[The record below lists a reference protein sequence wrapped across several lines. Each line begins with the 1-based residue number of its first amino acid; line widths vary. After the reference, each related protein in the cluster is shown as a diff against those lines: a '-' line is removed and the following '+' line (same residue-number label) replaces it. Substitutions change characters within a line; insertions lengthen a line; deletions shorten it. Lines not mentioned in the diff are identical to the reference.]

1 MTGNR
6 VLKIPE
12 LVSLIGQHLDQHD
25 FTHCIR
31 VCREW
36 FDIFTPLFYHT
47 ISVYDFDLYSHK
59 FKGETNRAKR
69 SAKNN
74 YLASSDDD
82 PGYGGRMV
90 HKYAHLI
97 HSITSSNIHALTC
110 LGDQAVNLTH
120 VGIRTR
126 TPNATI
132 FRPPCADN
140 NEWMAWFWYR
150 EPFRDDELVVA
161 TLVALID
168 RNPGLKSVRIDLDN
182 CDSGTER
189 IIHALAKREH
199 LEEVY
204 LESIIETNIIEMT
217 LDHCPHIL
225 SLCATFGLGAN
236 YVPGSNEQVFDV
248 NSTCRVGAPTKIRH
262 LHIRTTQA
270 WLPHVLR
277 RCPDLQTLMLYPL
290 DANVFTILAQE
301 VINLS
306 LSKFFGLRSLE
317 FTLPS
322 LTTETNTALPT
333 TLINSCSASLTA
345 LAITDNSRHDF
356 FVPQIDPLLWSR
368 LQEFRYTGWNA
379 YRHNNTFVSQVCSV
393 LALCPNLR
401 VFKVLKAMVTA
412 NELLSTQ
419 VVCGQTLVSLTL
431 TVCSDRISQTLQ
443 PPPWLQPVVPFT
455 TQEIHM
461 ATMAQ
466 FELPI
471 PTPLPHLQPL
481 PPPPP
486 QPAQVPQWPQY
497 APVTP
502 HPPAGQAESELATMA
517 QFELPSLIPH
527 AEPQPPQQLP
537 APELPVFIQPFSQ
550 PPHNSINN
558 NSNPSHVLMPTDL
571 SAEEINADPIRVCH
585 HIISEFPHLKRLEF
599 RSEVRKNEHL
609 GDSWSS
615 PPIKENLEY
624 VRLFRE
630 GLPRLH
636 TLVVQGI
643 REK

>member
-36 FDIFTPLFYHT
+36 FDIFTPLLYHT

-90 HKYAHLI
+90 HK
-97 HSITSSNIHALTC
+97 
-110 LGDQAVNLTH
+110 
-120 VGIRTR
+120 
-126 TPNATI
+126 
-132 FRPPCADN
+132 
-140 NEWMAWFWYR
+140 
-150 EPFRDDELVVA
+150 
-161 TLVALID
+161 
-168 RNPGLKSVRIDLDN
+168 NPSLKSVRIDLDN

-204 LESIIETNIIEMT
+204 LESIIETNIIELT

-248 NSTCRVGAPTKIRH
+248 NSTYRVGAPTKIRH

-317 FTLPS
+317 FTLPR
-322 LTTETNTALPT
+322 LTTETNAALPT

-356 FVPQIDPLLWSR
+356 FIPQIDPLIWSR
-368 LQEFRYTGWNA
+368 LQEFRYTGWSA
-379 YRHNNTFVSQVCSV
+379 YRHNNTFVSQVCGV

-412 NELLSTQ
+412 TELLSTQ
-419 VVCGQTLVSLTL
+419 
-431 TVCSDRISQTLQ
+431 I
-443 PPPWLQPVVPFT
+443 
-455 TQEIHM
+455 
-461 ATMAQ
+461 
-466 FELPI
+466 
-471 PTPLPHLQPL
+471 
-481 PPPPP
+481 
-486 QPAQVPQWPQY
+486 
-497 APVTP
+497 
-502 HPPAGQAESELATMA
+502 
-517 QFELPSLIPH
+517 
-527 AEPQPPQQLP
+527 
-537 APELPVFIQPFSQ
+537 
-550 PPHNSINN
+550 
-558 NSNPSHVLMPTDL
+558 
-571 SAEEINADPIRVCH
+571 
-585 HIISEFPHLKRLEF
+585 
-599 RSEVRKNEHL
+599 
-609 GDSWSS
+609 
-615 PPIKENLEY
+615 
-624 VRLFRE
+624 
-630 GLPRLH
+630 
-636 TLVVQGI
+636 
-643 REK
+643 